1 MARLMTRCTIILAI
15 VMLGAF
21 GPHTAAGADSV
32 APAGAPTPS
41 LPVDTSAGTGIG
53 VNAGDLTSVVS
64 HPFLM
69 FSNLKRAVYV
79 GKERDGDT
87 GQAFKVRLE
96 LTACDTAETIAGV
109 KVTVIDATDFA
120 DDEVVERARNFYAQH
135 KSGDVYFIAE
145 HIDDYESGK
154 MVGHEG
160 QWVAGENGTR
170 AGILLPAAP
179 KPGDVFETERAPG
192 IAQERCKVVSISRT
206 VKVPAGTF
214 TGCIETEVYDPI
226 DKTTVRRWYCPGAGL
241 VKETGAER
249 VIELASRETR

>member
-1 MARLMTRCTIILAI
+1 MARLMTRCTILLA
-15 VMLGAF
+15 VAMLAAF
-21 GPHTAAGADSV
+21 GRQ
-32 APAGAPTPS
+32 APAGADAGATAGAPP
-41 LPVDTSAGTGIG
+41 LPADAGSGTGLG
-53 VNAGDLTSVVS
+53 VNAEELTSVVS
-64 HPFLM
+64 HPLLM
-69 FSNLKRAVYV
+69 FNTLKRAVYV

-109 KVTVIDATDFA
+109 RVTVIDATDFA

-135 KSGDVYFIAE
+135 RSGDVYFIAE
-145 HIDDYESGK
+145 HIDDFEGGK

-170 AGILLPAAP
+170 AGILMPAAP

-192 IAQERCKVVSISRT
+192 VAQERCKVVSTSRT

-214 TGCIETEVYDPI
+214 KDCIETEVYDPI
-226 DKTTVRRWYCPGAGL
+226 DKTTVRRWYCPGAGM
-241 VKETGAER
+241 VKEAGVER
-249 VIELASRETR
+249 VIELASREAR